1 MRKYEN
7 GFIYYYIYKVGKGID
22 DLNLIKWFKKLF
34 IKIAKKKCLID
45 GKDDYIR
52 LNNIAIDIYIL
63 LKFIILTTFW
73 ALGVNHF
80 VANIVLW
87 YLVFMTVWTYFKY
100 HFWKNDTNKSFH
112 RLRRRFISLFLS
124 LFFVTMTF
132 AYFIDVGHESEFSL
146 QEENEVY
153 ILSSDKVDIL
163 MIGENNVGEVD
174 AFNAIKHSFS
184 NVFINDFSR
193 VIPITSKGEIIL
205 IVQSLITFI
214 YLVLIL
220 SKSLL
225 E

>member
-1 MRKYEN
+1 
-7 GFIYYYIYKVGKGID
+7 
-22 DLNLIKWFKKLF
+22 
-34 IKIAKKKCLID
+34 
-45 GKDDYIR
+45 
-52 LNNIAIDIYIL
+52 
-63 LKFIILTTFW
+63 
-73 ALGVNHF
+73 
-80 VANIVLW
+80 
-87 YLVFMTVWTYFKY
+87 
-100 HFWKNDTNKSFH
+100 
-112 RLRRRFISLFLS
+112 
-124 LFFVTMTF
+124 MTF